1 MALENKKLMLQEFES
16 LLEHFHNGHYNKTR
30 NLAKSLTTKFPNQ
43 PFPWK
48 ILGVLFKQIGNEAEA
63 LKANKKAVELDPKD
77 IQNLINLGVSLR
89 NIENYKEA
97 EIIFRKALSLKPNFE
112 EAHNNLGNILRE
124 MGRLEESRAS
134 FIEAISL
141 KPDFAEAH
149 NNLGNTLKEMGKLEE
164 SRASFIEA
172 ISLKEDFAEAY
183 TNLGLIFYMEGN
195 IDSAIEN
202 FNKANY
208 LNSDSKLNELLLKI
222 LESKKRQK
230 EKNVSSID
238 SLNLRLSSNPLIT
251 KRPVE
256 SNLIS
261 TLYKMDYRELDNTP
275 DTRFGKG
282 RCSPNYNMF
291 NEDIS
296 VIKNIAQ
303 DLIKIIEREV
313 KSKIY
318 VYDSFFNIYGADAG
332 ITTHDHITKIDNDKY
347 LNLKNKKFSLVYYLS
362 VGDQDCSK
370 PGILKLNNP
379 NHEILPSEGM
389 IVIFPADRK
398 HSSVYNGKI
407 DRVLIGVNFYC
418 L

>member
-16 LLEHFHNGHYNKTR
+16 LLEYFRNGHYNKTL
-30 NLAKSLTTKFPNQ
+30 NLAKSLATKFPNQ

-48 ILGVLFKQIGNEAEA
+48 ILGALFKQIGNEAEA

-77 IQNLINLGVSLR
+77 IQNLINLGVSLK

-97 EIIFRKALSLKPNFE
+97 EMIFKKALSLKPNSE
-112 EAHNNLGNILRE
+112 
-124 MGRLEESRAS
+124 
-134 FIEAISL
+134 
-141 KPDFAEAH
+141 KAH

-164 SRASFIEA
+164 SRASFIQA
-172 ISLKEDFAEAY
+172 ISLKPDFAEAY
-183 TNLGLIFYMEGN
+183 TNLGLIFYIEGN

-202 FNKANY
+202 YNKANY
-208 LNSDSKLNELLLKI
+208 LNPDSKLNELLLKI

-230 EKNVSSID
+230 EKNSSAID
-238 SLNLRLSSNPLIT
+238 SSNIKLSSNLLIT

-261 TLYKMDYRELDNTP
+261 TLYKMDYRELDGTP

-291 NEDIS
+291 KEDVS
-296 VIKNIAQ
+296 VIKNTAQ

-318 VYDSFFNIYGADAG
+318 VYDSFFNIYGAGAG

-362 VGDQDCSK
+362 IGDQDCSK

-379 NHEILPSEGM
+379 NHEIFPLEGM